1 MISHLNWVGP
11 VISTIKNLFPLVC
24 YVLGFVRFGSLV
36 LEKNLKKNVIQ
47 TDILVSEQTDRQT
60 NDGQA
65 KNVKSLQ
72 IEISLKPSH
81 RIYCISGAKVF

>member
-1 MISHLNWVGP
+1 M
-11 VISTIKNLFPLVC
+11 
-24 YVLGFVRFGSLV
+24 
-36 LEKNLKKNVIQ
+36 Q